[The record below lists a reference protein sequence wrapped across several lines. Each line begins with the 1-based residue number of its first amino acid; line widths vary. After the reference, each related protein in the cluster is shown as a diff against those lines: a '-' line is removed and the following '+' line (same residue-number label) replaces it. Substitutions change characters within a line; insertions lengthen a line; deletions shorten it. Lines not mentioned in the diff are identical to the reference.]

1 MRTPKDRIL
10 AALEARIGGEYDNAY
25 RLRLIMR
32 GKDLT
37 LQYGASG
44 RTNGSVLEAAER
56 ALKEAR
62 EDLEYAKE
70 NLK

>member
-10 AALEARIGGEYDNAY
+10 AALEARIGGEYDNAH
-25 RLRLIMR
+25 RIRMAMR
-32 GKDLT
+32 GKDLM

-44 RTNGSVLEAAER
+44 RSCGSVLEAAER
-56 ALKEAR
+56 SLREAQ
-62 EDLEYAKE
+62 EDLEYARQ